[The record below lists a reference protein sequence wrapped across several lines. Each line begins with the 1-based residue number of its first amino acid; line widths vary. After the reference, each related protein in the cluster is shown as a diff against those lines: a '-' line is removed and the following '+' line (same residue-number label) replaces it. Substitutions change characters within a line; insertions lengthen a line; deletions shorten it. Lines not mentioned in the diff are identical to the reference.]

1 MITETELLQYIHETA
16 EMGVEGISDVLG
28 YAEGSRM
35 QDVLRTQM
43 EEYRRLEQDAEKLL
57 SGYGQD
63 PKDVGMMA
71 KTGARMMS
79 AGKLMADRS
88 ISKIAEMTIE
98 GNTMGITK
106 TLKHLHDY
114 SGDDP
119 KVVDLTNVLLETQRR
134 NVEQLQ
140 SYL

>member
-16 EMGVEGISDVLG
+16 EMGVEGISDVVG

-35 QDVLRTQM
+35 QDILRTQM

-57 SGYGQD
+57 CDYGQD

-79 AGKLMADRS
+79 AGKLMTDRS
-88 ISKIAEMTIE
+88 ISRIAEMTIE
-98 GNTMGITK
+98 GNNMGITK